1 MFLLHSVLVNWKCLP
16 LQKADWELR
25 KAQKVCLSLGNWKS
39 ILKLCFPVSIL
50 SEQRG
55 KLFSCVCVKKNQ
67 ITKAIYN
74 WFFYLKGTREG
85 ELVFALVHQGIMA
98 VSLCANDLFW
108 KADFTPKEI
117 LEWGTSAPWSVCKEN
132 FIAGNQHPA
141 FPKPVHMQAKV

>member
-55 KLFSCVCVKKNQ
+55 KLFSCVCVKKIRSQ
-67 ITKAIYN
+67 RPSTIDFSTWKEQGKESWSLLSSIRVLWLSACVQMIY
-74 WFFYLKGTREG
+74 FEKPTLHLKKFWNGAPVPLG
-85 ELVFALVHQGIMA
+85 
-98 VSLCANDLFW
+98 VSARR
-108 KADFTPKEI
+108 I
-117 LEWGTSAPWSVCKEN
+117 L
-132 FIAGNQHPA
+132 
-141 FPKPVHMQAKV
+141 